1 MMSIFVT
8 IKIKEG
14 FSDQFREASFGDSEG
29 SVRDEPGCFRFDILQ
44 NSECRQVFHLYE
56 VYEDDQAFEAHKK
69 TPHFKKWFSA
79 VEPWLD
85 GEIKSVKMS
94 TVFPS
99 DIGWKNQ
106 KSSLT
111 QW

>member
-44 NSECRQVFHLYE
+44 NSECPQVFHLYE
-56 VYEDDQAFEAHKK
+56 VYEDDQAFRN
-69 TPHFKKWFSA
+69 T
-79 VEPWLD
+79 
-85 GEIKSVKMS
+85 
-94 TVFPS
+94 
-99 DIGWKNQ
+99 
-106 KSSLT
+106 
-111 QW
+111 

>member
-56 VYEDDQAFEAHKK
+56 VY
-69 TPHFKKWFSA
+69 
-79 VEPWLD
+79 
-85 GEIKSVKMS
+85 
-94 TVFPS
+94 
-99 DIGWKNQ
+99 
-106 KSSLT
+106 
-111 QW
+111 